1 MTADITTPA
10 PVWALAT
17 EEVSVPDLFDGA
29 VISSDRLAE
38 LRTVLATFASAPVA
52 TLEAHPLRA
61 TRTRTGGIPLHAA
74 SPLAMSLSQL
84 VRQTASAAQKADVT
98 STGEVLYRMVV
109 PAKVAAQ
116 VSQGLVKPM
125 VSKAL
130 PGAIY
135 SDLVGGASIVAKS
148 SFLPVT
154 ASTGA
159 AGAAAGSAATAGVT
173 AATAGALTI
182 AAPLVLMAVAVSV
195 SAYAEHQRQAAIEK
209 ITNLLEQLHEDKLDD
224 ERSELDGCVDAIEKA
239 TSVLLDEGRIGT
251 SLGLDS
257 AVHAISTA
265 VARARKRL
273 DKWQDVLAK
282 LPDGPVEIAVLDQA
296 FPGIGQE
303 GGLFRAHLELAR
315 LSLAMRRRVL
325 VLQAVEH
332 AQRENAERPFA
343 TFVRTLSDDQ
353 RRVDEMEARLS
364 SVLLRLSTLEL
375 KRHGGVRHLVF
386 TQGEVDGLL
395 KTAYRLRALGD
406 DVRQGRDASDVA
418 IEIERSKDG
427 SLIVF
432 PAEAV

>member
-1 MTADITTPA
+1 MTADITAPA

-29 VISSDRLAE
+29 VLSSDRLAE

-52 TLEAHPLRA
+52 TLEAHPIRA
-61 TRTRTGGIPLHAA
+61 TRTRTDGIPLHAA

-125 VSKAL
+125 VPKIGS
-130 PGAIY
+130 GAIFG
-135 SDLVGGASIVAKS
+135 DLVGASGVVAKAK
-148 SFLPVT
+148 FVPVSMSPGNVGT
-154 ASTGA
+154 V
-159 AGAAAGSAATAGVT
+159 AGSATTAGV
-173 AATAGALTI
+173 AAGTLTV

-209 ITNLLEQLHEDKLDD
+209 ITDLLEQLHEDKLDD

-273 DKWQDVLAK
+273 DKWQEVLAK
-282 LPDGPVEIAVLDQA
+282 LPDGPVEIAVLDKA

-343 TFVRTLSDDQ
+343 TFVRTLRDDQ
-353 RRVDEMEARLS
+353 RRVDEMESRLS

-395 KTAYRLRALGD
+395 KAAYRLRALGD

-427 SLIVF
+427 SLVVF

>member
-1 MTADITTPA
+1 MTADITAPA

-29 VISSDRLAE
+29 VLSSDRLAE

-52 TLEAHPLRA
+52 TLEAHPIRA
-61 TRTRTGGIPLHAA
+61 TRTRTDGIPLHAA

-125 VSKAL
+125 VPRIGS
-130 PGAIY
+130 GAIFG
-135 SDLVGGASIVAKS
+135 DLVGASGVVAKAK
-148 SFLPVT
+148 FVPVSP
-154 ASTGA
+154 STGNV
-159 AGAAAGSAATAGVT
+159 GTIAGSATTAGV
-173 AATAGALTI
+173 AAGTLTV

-209 ITNLLEQLHEDKLDD
+209 ITDLLEQLHEDKLDD

-273 DKWQDVLAK
+273 DKWQEVLAK
-282 LPDGPVEIAVLDQA
+282 LPDGPVELAVLDKA

-343 TFVRTLSDDQ
+343 TFVRTLREDQ
-353 RRVDEMEARLS
+353 RRVDEMESRLS

-386 TQGEVDGLL
+386 TQGEVDVLL

-427 SLIVF
+427 SLVVF